1 MPNRLKSS
9 VVATGLSVLLTVL
22 MIQGH
27 ETAQTDRRR
36 IGLALS
42 GGGARGLA
50 HIGVLRYLEEN
61 RVPVDRIAG
70 TSIGGLL
77 AALYATGRSAADLEK
92 TARNTQWNDL
102 LRSSPSYEDRP
113 VAEKQDWNRIGGQWT
128 LRFGKKLS
136 FPAGINSG
144 QQLALML
151 SRETIAYSGVQNF
164 DELPIPFRCVAT
176 DLRTGDA
183 FVLREGSLPKA
194 LRATLSLP
202 VIFTPVDWDGRVLID
217 GGLVNN
223 LPTDVVREM
232 GADVVIGIT
241 LRPPTAEA
249 AELKTFTD
257 VLRQSVS
264 IATLQNERRNA
275 QLADL
280 VVTVPLD
287 SRVFLDSGNVS
298 ATIESGYRAAQ
309 QNGEALKALSLSP
322 QDWEAYLQV
331 KNSRRRT
338 GQTSGPLVAVRS
350 PQPNIQAD
358 ATEELNRKSG
368 SGVSQEKLEDN
379 LTGLTA
385 ATGLPSA
392 SYRWQNAPG
401 TEGYRVDLEPRPDR
415 LFLLRPTLFYG
426 YSKGEPDRF
435 TLRFNSTAILKDA
448 YKSRFLTDLFIG
460 YDPGIRSEYYH
471 PFDGSPF
478 FIATGLQGQRNTY
491 PSYNESTRIDSTRN
505 RFAGSLYFGI
515 GTWRYGQLRMGAQ
528 AGYDDYSEPP
538 TPATVA
544 TSNTAFFNPEIVG
557 SLNTQD
563 SGELPTRGTRI
574 NGSLGWSARERSFPF
589 LKGDFDHFQP
599 VGRAGTFSLFTLGNI
614 GTSFGRRL
622 SFYDQFTAGGLTHL
636 DAYRYQEFR
645 ADSALTAGGGL
656 IYRGTNPRNI
666 AFRPFLAAWYEAARL
681 DLGEQGWQTHQS
693 TSVGVFAPTPL
704 GVTGL
709 ILSFNEKG
717 EARLRLSLGSFW
729 NRP

>member
-1 MPNRLKSS
+1 MMQNRLRSS

-22 MIQGH
+22 TIQGQ
-27 ETAQTDRRR
+27 ETAQPQRRR

-50 HIGVLRYLEEN
+50 HIGVLRFLEEH
-61 RVPVDRIAG
+61 RIPIDRIAG

-77 AALYATGRSAADLEK
+77 AGLYATGRSAADLEK
-92 TARNTQWNDL
+92 TARNTEWNDL
-102 LRSSPSYEDRP
+102 LRSAPSYEDRP

-151 SRETIAYSGVQNF
+151 SRETIAYSGVQSF
-164 DELPIPFRCVAT
+164 DDLPIPFRCVAT

-183 FVLREGSLPKA
+183 FVLQEGSLPKA

-202 VIFTPVDWDGRVLID
+202 VIFTPVDWEGRVLID

-223 LPTDVVREM
+223 LPTDVVRDM

-249 AELKTFTD
+249 VELKTFTD

-287 SRVFLDSGNVS
+287 SRVFLDSRNVS

-309 QNGEALKALSLSP
+309 QNAEALKTLSLSP
-322 QDWEAYLQV
+322 QDWDTYLRL

-368 SGVSQEKLEDN
+368 SLVSQEKLEDN

-435 TLRFNSTAILKDA
+435 TLRLNSTAILKDA

-460 YDPGIRSEYYH
+460 YNPGIRAEYYH

-478 FIATGLQGQRNTY
+478 FIAPGLQVQRTTY
-491 PSYNESTRIDSTRN
+491 PSYNASTRVDSTRN
-505 RFAGSLYFGI
+505 RFAGSLYFGV
-515 GTWRYGQLRMGAQ
+515 GTWRYGQLRMGAE
-528 AGYDDYSEPP
+528 AGYDDYGEPP
-538 TPATVA
+538 TAGHGCHEEYGILQ
-544 TSNTAFFNPEIVG
+544 SRDRGEPEHAG
-557 SLNTQD
+557 F
-563 SGELPTRGTRI
+563 RGTPNSR
-574 NGSLGWSARERSFPF
+574 NPHQRVSRVECPRTFV
-589 LKGDFDHFQP
+589 P
-599 VGRAGTFSLFTLGNI
+599 VPKS
-614 GTSFGRRL
+614 RL
-622 SFYDQFTAGGLTHL
+622 
-636 DAYRYQEFR
+636 
-645 ADSALTAGGGL
+645 
-656 IYRGTNPRNI
+656 
-666 AFRPFLAAWYEAARL
+666 
-681 DLGEQGWQTHQS
+681 
-693 TSVGVFAPTPL
+693 
-704 GVTGL
+704 
-709 ILSFNEKG
+709 
-717 EARLRLSLGSFW
+717 
-729 NRP
+729 

>member
-1 MPNRLKSS
+1 MQNRLRSS
-9 VVATGLSVLLTVL
+9 VIATGLSVLLAVL
-22 MIQGH
+22 TIQGQ
-27 ETAQTDRRR
+27 ETAQPPRRR

-50 HIGVLRYLEEN
+50 HIGVLRFLEEH
-61 RVPVDRIAG
+61 RIPIDRIAG

-77 AALYATGRSAADLEK
+77 AGLYATGRSAADLEK
-92 TARNTQWNDL
+92 TARSTRWNDL
-102 LRSSPSYEDRP
+102 LRSAPSYEDRP

-151 SRETIAYSGVQNF
+151 SRETIAYSGVQSF
-164 DELPIPFRCVAT
+164 DDLPIPFRCVAT

-183 FVLREGSLPKA
+183 FVLQEGSLPKA

-202 VIFTPVDWDGRVLID
+202 VIFTPVDWEGRVLID

-223 LPTDVVREM
+223 LPTDVVRDM
-232 GADVVIGIT
+232 GAEVVIAVT
-241 LRPPTAEA
+241 LRAPTAET

-264 IATLQNERRNA
+264 IATLQNERLKA

-280 VVTVPLD
+280 VIAVPLD
-287 SRVFLDSGNVS
+287 SRLFLDSGNVS
-298 ATIESGYRAAQ
+298 ATIESGYRAAL
-309 QNGEALKALSLSP
+309 QNGEALKALSLS
-322 QDWEAYLQV
+322 QQEWETYLQI

-338 GQTSGPLVAVRS
+338 GRTSGSLVAVRS

-368 SGVSQEKLEDN
+368 SLVSQEKLEDN

-392 SYRWQNAPG
+392 SYRWQSAPG

-435 TLRFNSTAILKDA
+435 TLRLNSTAILKDA

-460 YDPGIRSEYYH
+460 YNPGIRAEYYH

-478 FIATGLQGQRNTY
+478 FIAPGLQVQRTTY
-491 PSYNESTRIDSTRN
+491 PSYNASTRVDSTRN
-505 RFAGSLYFGI
+505 RFAGSLYFGV
-515 GTWRYGQLRMGAQ
+515 GTWRYGQLRMGAE

-538 TPATVA
+538 TPGTVA
-544 TSNTAFFNPEIVG
+544 TRNTAFFNPEIVG

-589 LKGDFDHFQP
+589 LKADFDHFQP
-599 VGRAGTFSLFTLGNI
+599 LGRAGTFSLFTLGNI
-614 GTSFGRRL
+614 GSSFGRRL
-622 SFYDQFTAGGLTHL
+622 SFYDQFTVGGLTHL

-645 ADSALTAGGGL
+645 TDSALTAGGGL

-681 DLGEQGWQTHQS
+681 DLSEEGWQTHQS

-717 EARLRLSLGSFW
+717 EARFRLSLGSFW